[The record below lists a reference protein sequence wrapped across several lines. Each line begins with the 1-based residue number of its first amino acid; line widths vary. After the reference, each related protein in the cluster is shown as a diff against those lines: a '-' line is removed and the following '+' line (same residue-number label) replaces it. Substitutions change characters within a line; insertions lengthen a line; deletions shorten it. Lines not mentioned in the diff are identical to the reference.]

1 MIAEAIMVGS
11 SRDVYGEIYL
21 NPKEVT
27 ISEDAQAE
35 LDAWER
41 EEARRQEEYN
51 E

>member
-11 SRDVYGEIYL
+11 SRDVYGEYL
-21 NPKEVT
+21 DPQEVT

-41 EEARRQEEYN
+41 EEAQRQEEY
-51 E
+51 